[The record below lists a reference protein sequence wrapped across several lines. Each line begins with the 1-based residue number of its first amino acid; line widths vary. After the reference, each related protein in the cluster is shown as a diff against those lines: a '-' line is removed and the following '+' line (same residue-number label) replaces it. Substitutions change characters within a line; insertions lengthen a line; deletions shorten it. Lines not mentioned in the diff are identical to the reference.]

1 MNAETHEPHRQKTRA
16 GAYVLGVTGTFLV
29 MAWLVWL
36 MRGYTQPPALAE
48 VRAAE
53 RLKIKADFLA
63 ANAPL
68 LDSYAWQDP
77 TKDIVRIPV
86 ARAKELLLQEWK
98 NPAAG
103 RELLTN
109 RAAKAFAPVAAPK
122 NEYE

>member
-1 MNAETHEPHRQKTRA
+1 MNPETPKPCCQKTSA
-16 GAYVLGVTGTFLV
+16 GAYILGVAGTFLV

-36 MRGYTQPPALAE
+36 MRGYTQPPALAQ

-68 LDSYAWQDP
+68 LDSYGWQDP
-77 TKDIVRIPV
+77 TKDIVRVPV
-86 ARAKELLLQEWK
+86 ARAKELILQEWK
-98 NPAAG
+98 DPAAG
-103 RELLTN
+103 RSLLTN
-109 RAAKAFAPVAAPK
+109 RAAKAFAPVAPPK